1 MIRKSIGHMEMN
13 YYFCNK
19 NKKHVM
25 LTIFK
30 KYIDSKGFRIQSEDE
45 TTISFERNGLQYTF
59 VYEKSDPYYFRVILP
74 NILKVNTEN
83 EQEILQLVNTI
94 NLKFKVAK
102 SVIVEEKNVWISIE
116 SFVYSTNN
124 MDDFFDR
131 IFILYEVVI
140 NEYKEYLNLKKQ

>member
-1 MIRKSIGHMEMN
+1 
-13 YYFCNK
+13 
-19 NKKHVM
+19 M
-25 LTIFK
+25 LTVFK
-30 KYIDSKGFRIQSEDE
+30 KYIDSKGFKILNEDE

-83 EQEILQLVNTI
+83 EQEILQLVNSI

-102 SVIVEEKNVWISIE
+102 SVIVEKENVWISIE
-116 SFVYSTNN
+116 SFVYSMNN
-124 MDDFFDR
+124 MDEFFDR
-131 IFILYEVVI
+131 IFVLYEVVL